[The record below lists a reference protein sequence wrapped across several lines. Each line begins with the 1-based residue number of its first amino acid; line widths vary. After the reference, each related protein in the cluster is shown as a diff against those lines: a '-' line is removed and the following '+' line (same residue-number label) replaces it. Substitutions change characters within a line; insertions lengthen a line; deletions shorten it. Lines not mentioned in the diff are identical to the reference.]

1 MLTSK
6 SWKRAATTALVAGLV
21 TATSYGPAVAEPGGQ
36 GTPPAHSA
44 AAGGPPGQSPATPDP
59 AAPAAPAGE
68 QGKAKGHEKDHA
80 TAKGHAK
87 AKGHDKPAPA
97 QGKGHG
103 QAQGPQTGKADPP
116 RHTPVTVC
124 HVLGNGGYHLL
135 TMDDSAL
142 KAHQNHGDLYPVPA
156 GGCPAPAAAPGP
168 EDSSDDSPQ
177 AGPGDSTVGG
187 LDEVD
192 QPLTADDPTLPED
205 TAPQDAVVL
214 GSASTTAGTT
224 APVVAGVEQVG
235 TRPAAAS
242 VLGVQQTAA
251 GTTATGTR
259 AGIVPAAAPAAGI
272 LPQTGAGPI
281 GMLLAG
287 AGALLAAGVA
297 MLRRRRAV
305 TTG

>member
-6 SWKRAATTALVAGLV
+6 SWRRAATTVLVAGLV
-21 TATSYGPAVAEPGGQ
+21 TATSYGPAAAEPGGQ

-44 AAGGPPGQSPATPDP
+44 AAGGPPGQSPATPGP

-68 QGKAKGHEKDHA
+68 QGKGKDHA
-80 TAKGHAK
+80 KDHAKAKGHAN

-97 QGKGHG
+97 QERGHG

-156 GGCPAPAAAPGP
+156 GGCPAPATAPTP
-168 EDSSDDSPQ
+168 EDSPP
-177 AGPGDSTVGG
+177 AGPEDSTVGG
-187 LDEVD
+187 PDEVD

-205 TAPQDAVVL
+205 TTPQDALVL
-214 GSASTTAGTT
+214 GSATTTTGTT

-235 TRPAAAS
+235 TKPAAAA

-259 AGIVPAAAPAAGI
+259 TGIVPAAAPAAGI